1 MRIRRV
7 TLDLSSGPPVRGS
20 VECLA
25 FDPWRAQQAALELER
40 DGLLCVTWP
49 QTDARACPASETLY
63 RAIIEQ
69 RLTLPEHP
77 KLAEHAHNCVQ
88 RHSRRGWRFDAPS
101 RGANIDSIVSLVM
114 ALERAEAQ
122 PERVR
127 LLGWI

>member
-1 MRIRRV
+1 MP
-7 TLDLSSGPPVRGS
+7 S
-20 VECLA
+20 
-25 FDPWRAQQAALELER
+25 LELER
-40 DGLLCVTWP
+40 EGLLCVTWP

-77 KLAEHAHNCVQ
+77 KLAEHAANCVQ

-101 RGANIDSIVSLVM
+101 RGANIDSIISLMM

-122 PERVR
+122 PEPVR